1 MTTRILSREEIR
13 RIEHENASLEP
24 PLMERAGQAAAG
36 QALALIADK
45 PGPVLVLAGPGNNGG
60 DAFVLARVLRERGI
74 SVHLVCRAEPEC
86 LPEDARRA
94 CLAWL
99 EAGGLVAQ
107 DFGNQGCEGRNWV
120 LAVDGLFGIG
130 LNRAVE
136 GDYARWIERI
146 NELNCPVLALDIP
159 SGLDA
164 ESGVLLSPTVK
175 ASHTASFIAFK
186 SGLLTLDG
194 PDHCGEIQVHD
205 LGLELPQGEG
215 ELLSTAPFRHR
226 LKPRRHNVHKGN
238 FGSAAVI
245 GGATGMAGAGLLAAR
260 AALHLG
266 AGKVFLGL
274 LDSPGFAVDPL
285 FPEIMFRPPEELMA
299 LATALAVGPGLGQSE
314 AAFSLLYRSL
324 SFSGPLLLDADALNL
339 LATSRALQD
348 GLEKRVGSTVLT
360 PHPAEA
366 ARLLGLSTGEVQ
378 SDRISA
384 ARALARRFR
393 ASVVLKGCGAIVAL
407 PDGSWYINTRGHGG
421 MASAGMGDVLSG
433 LILALLAQGWTEEEA
448 LLTAVYLHGLAA
460 ERLARRGVGPVGLC
474 ADETIQG
481 ARYVFNAWLS
491 EGALLD

>member
-60 DAFVLARVLRERGI
+60 DAFVLARVLREQGI
-74 SVHLVCRAEPEC
+74 SVHLVCRTRPEC
-86 LPEDARRA
+86 LPEDARQA

-99 EAGGLVAQ
+99 EAGGQVASN
-107 DFGNQGCEGRNWV
+107 FGPRDDEGRNWA

-130 LNRAVE
+130 LSRTVE

-146 NELNCPVLALDIP
+146 NELDCPVLALDIP

-164 ESGVLLSPTVK
+164 ETGVLLGLTVR

-186 SGLLTLDG
+186 PGLLTLDG

-215 ELLSTAPFRHR
+215 ELLSTAPFLHR

-245 GGATGMAGAGLLAAR
+245 GGATGMAGAGLLVAR

-274 LDSPGFAVDPL
+274 LDGSLSVDPL
-285 FPEIMFRPPEELMA
+285 FPEIMLRPPEGLQA
-299 LATALAVGPGLGQSE
+299 LATVLAVGPGLGQSE
-314 AAFSLLYRSL
+314 AAFSLLHQSL
-324 SFSGPLLLDADALNL
+324 SFSGSLLLDADALNL

-348 GLEKRVGSTVLT
+348 GLARRDSPSVLT

-366 ARLLGLSTGEVQ
+366 ARLLAASTVEVQ
-378 SDRISA
+378 SDRIKA
-384 ARALARRFR
+384 AKALARRFR

-433 LILALLAQGWTEEEA
+433 LVLALLAQGWAAEEA
-448 LLTAVYLHGLAA
+448 LLAGVHLHGLAA
-460 ERLARRGVGPVGLC
+460 VRLAQQGVGPVGLC
-474 ADETIQG
+474 AGETMMA
-481 ARYVFNAWLS
+481 ARVVFNDWLK
-491 EGALLD
+491 